1 MSQTNINETSMGKE
15 SQKDLPKQQ
24 KSQNKNES
32 NIEYDDVYVVEE
44 RSMPTNELENED
56 QDEFNEEL
64 SLSLSSID
72 EDTDIFPDSYDAL
85 KMESER
91 SKKKLEKKEKEKL
104 TKLLDEKLNFNPKTI
119 KRAEV
124 VEDFIR
130 NFLTN
135 SNLQKNLIKNIL
147 NYQKKEDSMIIIQDQ
162 LLIFI
167 LKMQN
172 QKKNQKE

>member
-15 SQKDLPKQQ
+15 SQKELPKEQ

-44 RSMPTNELENED
+44 RSMPTNELENEE

-91 SKKKLEKKEKEKL
+91 
-104 TKLLDEKLNFNPKTI
+104 
-119 KRAEV
+119 
-124 VEDFIR
+124 
-130 NFLTN
+130 
-135 SNLQKNLIKNIL
+135 
-147 NYQKKEDSMIIIQDQ
+147 
-162 LLIFI
+162 
-167 LKMQN
+167 
-172 QKKNQKE
+172 

>member
-1 MSQTNINETSMGKE
+1 MSQSNINETSQGKE
-15 SQKDLPKQQ
+15 SQKDITKDS

-44 RSMPTNELENED
+44 RSMPTNELDNAE

-91 SKKKLEKKEKEKL
+91 SKKKIRKKR
-104 TKLLDEKLNFNPKTI
+104 
-119 KRAEV
+119 KRK
-124 VEDFIR
+124 INKITR
-130 NFLTN
+130 
-135 SNLQKNLIKNIL
+135 
-147 NYQKKEDSMIIIQDQ
+147 
-162 LLIFI
+162 
-167 LKMQN
+167 
-172 QKKNQKE
+172 

>member
-15 SQKDLPKQQ
+15 SQKEIPKEQ

-44 RSMPTNELENED
+44 RSMPTNELENEE

-91 SKKKLEKKEKEKL
+91 SKKKLKKKH
-104 TKLLDEKLNFNPKTI
+104 
-119 KRAEV
+119 
-124 VEDFIR
+124 
-130 NFLTN
+130 
-135 SNLQKNLIKNIL
+135 
-147 NYQKKEDSMIIIQDQ
+147 Y
-162 LLIFI
+162 
-167 LKMQN
+167 
-172 QKKNQKE
+172 